1 MNTTTTLRASIAMPA
16 ALAIDTRISASA
28 EMPADLM
35 ALLPVRHA
43 IADALSDLG
52 WEQDE
57 AMRVLVAAVEGLVN
71 AVEHGSAAGGRVTV
85 RFDITA
91 EHAEL
96 WIVDDGRPSAHP
108 LRLDP
113 ALPSDDAT
121 CGRGLIL
128 MRGLADAMTCQAK
141 GRGTELWLAFD
152 RRGVTGAVTR

>member
-1 MNTTTTLRASIAMPA
+1 MSTTTTLQASIAMPA
-16 ALAIDTRISASA
+16 VLAIDTRITASA
-28 EMPADLM
+28 EVLEDLI
-35 ALLPVRHA
+35 ALLPARDA

-57 AMRVLVAAVEGLVN
+57 AMRVLVCAVEGLVN
-71 AVEHGSAAGGRVTV
+71 AVEHGSAAGGRVTT

-96 WIVDDGRPSAHP
+96 WIVDDGRLSADP
-108 LRLDP
+108 LRLD
-113 ALPSDDAT
+113 ATSPSDDAT

-128 MRGLADAMTCQAK
+128 MRGLADAMTLQAN

-152 RRGVTGAVTR
+152 RRCATGM